1 MREISVQRS
10 VENIIMN
17 RPCIL
22 EAIKLGII
30 NFSGLARL
38 IEPEVRERVGRKVTL
53 ASIKM
58 ALFRYYEFMREREKR
73 LEKDIQNLLAKSTLQ
88 LISDIIVITFKE
100 KIVYHRLNEILNK
113 IEEYRFF
120 QLTQGIGYI
129 TIVMDEES
137 FKKLYSV
144 IQHLPIEVLIENQA
158 ALILT
163 SPKDI
168 INIPGVISYLSFI
181 LASNGINI
189 TQIISC
195 HIDTIFV
202 IERNLALKSYELLE
216 KLILGFRFKLQK

>member
-1 MREISVQRS
+1 MRETSVQRS
-10 VENIIMN
+10 VRNIILN

-58 ALFRYYEFMREREKR
+58 ALFRYYELMRGGEKR
-73 LEKDIQNLLAKSTLQ
+73 LEKDIQNLLAKSSLQ
-88 LISDIIVITFKE
+88 LISDIIVITFRE
-100 KIVYHRLNEILNK
+100 KIIYRRLNEILSK

-120 QLTQGIGYI
+120 QLTQGIGYM
-129 TIVMDEES
+129 TIVVDEES

-144 IQHLPIEVLIENQA
+144 TRDLPVEILIKNQA

-163 SPKDI
+163 SPREI
-168 INIPGVISYLSFI
+168 ISIPGVISYLSFI

-195 HIDTIFV
+195 HIDTI
-202 IERNLALKSYELLE
+202 LS
-216 KLILGFRFKLQK
+216 LIHI